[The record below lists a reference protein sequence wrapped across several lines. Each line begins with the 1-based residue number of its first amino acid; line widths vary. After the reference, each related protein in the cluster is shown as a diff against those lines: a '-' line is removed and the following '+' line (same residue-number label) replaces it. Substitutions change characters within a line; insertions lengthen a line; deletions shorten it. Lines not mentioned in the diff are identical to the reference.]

1 VKGALFRPDSGPA
14 PHVGVL
20 VMHRTINFLP
30 HLANTELTR
39 RGFLVLGMNSRF
51 DNNDTDIHWEDIALD
66 VKAGVEFLR
75 RQPGITRVVLLGYSG
90 GGPTMSFYQAVAEHG
105 PSYCQGPKK
114 LSSCDN
120 RLAGL
125 PRADAI
131 VFMDASPGAVGVLR
145 GLNPA
150 VTDEGHPDSRF
161 DATLDPF
168 DAANGFVPDRPITYG
183 DAFKTRYYVGQ
194 AARMNRLI
202 DQAMA
207 RRDAM
212 KNGTGPFPDE
222 DVMVIAR
229 AEGAR
234 IADPDPSID
243 HGTRH
248 PQKLLKNN
256 GSVETRLVESILPPV
271 RISEQANRTFQAAKM
286 LTVTSFLSANAIRAT
301 DSHEGVDWCSS
312 NTSTPC
318 GVEHIAVPVLVTAM
332 GASTLMRD
340 NEMLFEHAASRDKDF
355 IVAEGLLHGITPCG
369 VCGRPASEYGNG
381 VRNLFDYVAA
391 WINKR
396 L

>member
-1 VKGALFRPDSGPA
+1 
-14 PHVGVL
+14 
-20 VMHRTINFLP
+20 
-30 HLANTELTR
+30 
-39 RGFLVLGMNSRF
+39 MNSRF
-51 DNNDTDIHWEDIALD
+51 DNNDTAIHWEEIALD
-66 VKAGVEFLR
+66 VRSGVEFLR

-105 PSYCQGPKK
+105 PSYCQGPGK
-114 LSSCDN
+114 LSQCDN
-120 RLAGL
+120 RLTGL

-150 VTDEGHPDSRF
+150 VTDEAHPGSGF
-161 DATLDPF
+161 DAALDPF
-168 DAANGFVPDRPITYG
+168 NPENGFIADRPITYA
-183 DAFKTRYYVGQ
+183 DDFKTRYYAGQ

-202 DQAMA
+202 DQALA
-207 RRDAM
+207 RRAAM
-212 KNGTGPFPDE
+212 KNGAGPFPDE

-243 HGTRH
+243 RGTTR

-256 GSVETRLVESILPPV
+256 GALDARIIESILPPV
-271 RISEQANRTFQAAKM
+271 RISEQANRTFEAAKM

-301 DSHEGVDWCSS
+301 NSHDGVDWCSS

-318 GVEHIAVPVLVTAM
+318 AVEQISVPVLVTAM
-332 GASTLMRD
+332 GASTLLRD
-340 NEMLFEHAASRDKDF
+340 NEVIFEHAASRDKDF
-355 IVAEGLLHGITPCG
+355 IVAEGLLHGIVPCG
-369 VCGRPASEYGNG
+369 VCGKPASDYANG
-381 VRNLFDYVAA
+381 VRNLFDYIAA